1 MDLSTTYL
9 GLELPHPFMVGASP
23 LADTVDSLKTV
34 QDAGAA
40 AVVMRSLFEEQL
52 RKESVATQ
60 AATAPHSDYYAE
72 ATTFFPDPEEFV
84 VGPQDYLASIE
95 QAKKAVQIPIIASL
109 NGTTTGG
116 WLEYASQMQDAG
128 ADAIEI
134 NLYDVPIDPELPASA
149 YEDRAVEAVNT
160 VNGAVAVPLAV
171 KISPFYTSLPN
182 FAKRLVEAGADG
194 LVLFNRFFEPDVNV
208 EELEVAPHL
217 ELSTSA
223 EVQLRLR
230 WLAILSGQ
238 VETSYAVSGGV
249 HTAVD
254 AIKSVM
260 CGAQAVQVVS
270 ALLTGGPR
278 RLNHMRE
285 HMTAWMK
292 EQEYE
297 SLKQMCGSM
306 NIARCPDPHLY
317 QRANYIH
324 LLQTWG
330 NE

>member
-9 GLELPHPFMVGASP
+9 GLELSHPFVVGASP
-23 LADTVDSLKTV
+23 LADSVDSLKGV

-52 RKESVATQ
+52 RTESVATQ
-60 AATAPHSDYYAE
+60 AATAPHNEFFAE

-84 VGPQDYLASIE
+84 IGPQEYLRRIE
-95 QAKKAVQIPIIASL
+95 AAKRAVQIPVIASL
-109 NGTTTGG
+109 NGSTTGG
-116 WLEYASQMQDAG
+116 WLEYAAQIQDAG
-128 ADAIEI
+128 ADALELNI
-134 NLYDVPIDPELPASA
+134 YDVPLDPALAGSV
-149 YEDRAVEAVNT
+149 YEERAIEAV
-160 VNGAVAVPLAV
+160 GAVGGATGLPLAV
-171 KISPFYTSLPN
+171 KLSPFYTSLPHV
-182 FAKRLVEAGADG
+182 AKRLVDSGADG
-194 LVLFNRFFEPDVNV
+194 LVLFNRFFEPDVDV
-208 EELEVAPHL
+208 EQLAVSPHL

-238 VETSYAVSGGV
+238 IETSYAVSGGV

-254 AIKSVM
+254 AIKAVM

-270 ALLTGGPR
+270 AVLTGGPR

-285 HMTAWMK
+285 HMAAWMH

-324 LLQTWG
+324 LLQTWS
-330 NE
+330 EA